1 MSSLIGSVL
10 KRTKTKKMSAPELQT
25 VDFRA
30 FQNAIVDPGADLQQQ
45 QSNQQPQLREEKPLD
60 ITPPGR
66 ASFNYDSMWTKY
78 IPLASEIVVAAAAYC
93 LISKLV

>member
-1 MSSLIGSVL
+1 MS
-10 KRTKTKKMSAPELQT
+10 TELQT

-30 FQNAIVDPGADLQQQ
+30 FQNAPVDPGADMQ
-45 QSNQQPQLREEKPLD
+45 QSPQAQTNQLREEKPID

-66 ASFNYDSMWTKY
+66 ASFNYDSMWAKY

-93 LISKLV
+93 LISKLVLNKSG